1 MVPCVNSTMQMC
13 SVHINVNAT
22 MDMITL
28 YYIYTFLFD
37 YTKYKIVANKT
48 KVS

>member
-1 MVPCVNSTMQMC
+1 
-13 SVHINVNAT
+13 

-37 YTKYKIVANKT
+37 YAKSKIVANKT
-48 KVS
+48 NVS